1 MITIKTQEEIQ
12 IIRDGGKILAAAIKE
27 LEKMAKPGVTTLEL
41 DRAAEALILSAGA
54 KPAFKDYEGFPFSL
68 CTSVNENIVH
78 GFPSDYVLKDG
89 DLLKLDLGVLYKGF
103 NTDMAITVAV
113 GSSSTNFWH
122 KGERL
127 TKDGRNQKLVLDKFH
142 FEAKRLI
149 NVTKKSLRLGIK
161 KAKIGNTIGDIGNT
175 VQRFVEDQGFSVVR
189 ELCGHGIGKT
199 VHEEPKIPNFG
210 KRGTGEK
217 IVEGMVICIEPMVT
231 AGDYN
236 IKPSRDGYGYATKDG
251 SLSAHFEHTIA
262 ITKSGPKILTE

>member
-1 MITIKTQEEIQ
+1 MITIKTEEQ
-12 IIRDGGKILAAAIKE
+12 IKIIAEGGKILAAVLKD
-27 LEKMAKPGVTTLEL
+27 LGKMAKPGISTLEL
-41 DRAAEALILSAGA
+41 DRAAEALILSYGA
-54 KPAFKDYEGFPFSL
+54 KPAFKGYEGFPYSL
-68 CTSVNENIVH
+68 CASVNENIVH
-78 GFPSDYVLKDG
+78 GFPSKYVLKEG

-113 GSSSTNFWH
+113 GNVSY
-122 KGERL
+122 E
-127 TKDGRNQKLVLDKFH
+127 D
-142 FEAKRLI
+142 KRLI

-161 KAKIGNTIGDIGNT
+161 KAKVGNTTGDIGNT

-189 ELCGHGIGKT
+189 DLCGHGIGRS
-199 VHEEPKIPNFG
+199 VHEEPKIPNYG

-217 IVEGMVICIEPMVT
+217 LIEGMVICIEPMVT

-236 IKPSRDGYGYATKDG
+236 LRKSNDGYGYATKDN